1 MLWKEGKKLDAI
13 CDTVP
18 IYLLVTGV
26 APICANMI
34 AGGMPAVV
42 LTVGKYL
49 AIAGVIAVVLT
60 SGRSSKSLIGK
71 LGGGLYGLYNV
82 GSGYL
87 GDVLS
92 YSRLLAL
99 SLCTG
104 VIAQV
109 VNMLG
114 TIPSNPVVK
123 AILLVFVFIV
133 GHTINIA
140 INMIG
145 TYVHTNRLQYVELY
159 SKFYEGGG
167 RAFAPLTANTK
178 YFKLKEEK

>member
-1 MLWKEGKKLDAI
+1 M
-13 CDTVP
+13 V
-18 IYLLVTGV
+18 
-26 APICANMI
+26 
-34 AGGMPAVV
+34 AGGFPQTV

-49 AIAGVIAVVLT
+49 AIAGAALVVLT
-60 SGRSSKSLIGK
+60 SGRSSKKLLGK

-82 GSGYL
+82 GSGL
-87 GDVLS
+87 PRRRAFILK
-92 YSRLLAL
+92 LLAL

-114 TIPSNPVVK
+114 TIPSNPVAK
-123 AILLVFVFIV
+123 GILLFFVFIF
-133 GHTINIA
+133 GHTVNIA

-159 SKFYEGGG
+159 SKFYERG
-167 RAFAPLTANTK
+167 RAFARSAQIQI
-178 YFKLKEEK
+178 YFSQGGKDQ